1 MFYFGWQFN
10 IWIFKRMQQ
19 VCHLYNYIFR
29 TENVIEIYKPILKGK
44 YVFRE
49 AHIYLSYPIKPG
61 IQCLM
66 CSSQCLS
73 NSGAHSVWVTRY
85 LRTNTF
91 LSQMALV
98 LQSLQYILISSVT
111 LRCQGS
117 GRRESQSDHEAQD
130 IFWEQQIIRNILRH
144 GKGNSRDQIWIWE

>member
-1 MFYFGWQFN
+1 MFYFGWQFD
-10 IWIFKRMQQ
+10 IWIFKRMPQIY
-19 VCHLYNYIFR
+19 HLYNYIFR
-29 TENVIEIYKPILKGK
+29 TENVLESISKGK

-66 CSSQCLS
+66 CSSLCWS
-73 NSGAHSVWVTRY
+73 NSGAHSVFVTRY

-91 LSQMALV
+91 LSQMTLV
-98 LQSLQYILISSVT
+98 HQSPQYILISSVT

-117 GRRESQSDHEAQD
+117 GRRESQSDHEARD
-130 IFWEQQIIRNILRH
+130 IFWKQQSIRNILRH

>member
-1 MFYFGWQFN
+1 MFYFRWQF
-10 IWIFKRMQQ
+10 
-19 VCHLYNYIFR
+19 YNYIFP
-29 TENVIEIYKPILKGK
+29 TTNVLEIYKPILKGK
-44 YVFRE
+44 YVFIE

-61 IQCLM
+61 IQCLI
-66 CSSQCLS
+66 CSTSPCWS

-91 LSQMALV
+91 LSQMTLV
-98 LQSLQYILISSVT
+98 HQSPQYILISSIT
-111 LRCQGS
+111 LQCQGW

-130 IFWEQQIIRNILRH
+130 IFWKQQSIQNILRH